1 MARRFQKTS
10 WGALFA
16 LCGLGL
22 ALPGCGLTRLFGE
35 RSADPIGTDDVP
47 DSVATDARASDRRAF
62 AHGRLGA
69 DPAAG
74 ASVDSNAPA
83 LRPEFLGAQ
92 MRLLEQM
99 RHQSGALPLRMPLS
113 LFEPLGASQALEMRR
128 AIVRFCAEVDLA
140 YKRTGWSTS
149 PCQQSPWTFLNRSE
163 DGFPLLYWE
172 FADQQADL
180 QSRSRLQTTLVL
192 GGVHPDELTP
202 IHLAFAFAE
211 ALRRDPSIYRN
222 SRVIVAPLVNPD
234 GFFVTPP
241 RRTNANGIDLN
252 RNFATADWWNRAS
265 ELWRTRRKADPRHF
279 PGFAPNTEE
288 GTRFQAALVAHFE
301 PDKILSI
308 HAPLGFL
315 DYDGPGE
322 EKLAQSL
329 SPNEMRAMELADEV
343 SRSSNNYRIMNYR
356 FFPGSL
362 GNFAGNDRRI
372 PTITVELDSTD
383 PKRSEEYFREFLPGL
398 SAAVQFQFKRDLI
411 LVSQGES
418 AESDGSG
425 VSEPAPVQQ
434 F

>member
-1 MARRFQKTS
+1 MRRKVQKTS
-10 WGALFA
+10 WGAFCA
-16 LCGLGL
+16 AFGLGL
-22 ALPGCGLTRLFGE
+22 ALPGCGLTRFLGE
-35 RSADPIGTDDVP
+35 RSADPIGTGDVAES
-47 DSVATDARASDRRAF
+47 DATDARES
-62 AHGRLGA
+62 AHGVTENT
-69 DPAAG
+69 
-74 ASVDSNAPA
+74 SVTA

-92 MRLLEQM
+92 MRFIEQM
-99 RHQSGALPLRMPLS
+99 RRQSGALSPRMPIS
-113 LFEPLGASQALEMRR
+113 LFEPLGASRALEKRR
-128 AIVRFCAEVDLA
+128 AIVRFCAEVDRA
-140 YKRTGWSTS
+140 YKRTGWNTS
-149 PCQQSPWTFLNRSE
+149 PCQSSPWTFVNRSE

-172 FADQQADL
+172 FTDEQASL
-180 QSRSRLQTTLVL
+180 QSRSRLQTTLIL

-211 ALRRDPSIYRN
+211 ALRQDPSIYRN

-234 GFFVTPP
+234 GFFVSPP

-265 ELWRTRRKADPRHF
+265 ELWRTRRRADPRHF
-279 PGFAPNTEE
+279 PGLAPNTEE
-288 GTRFQAALVAHFE
+288 GTRFQAALVAEFE

-322 EKLAQSL
+322 EKLARSL
-329 SPNEMRAMELADEV
+329 SPNEVRAMELADEI

-383 PKRSEEYFREFLPGL
+383 PGRSDGYFREFLPGL
-398 SAAVQFQFKRDLI
+398 SAAVQFRFKRDLI
-411 LVSQGES
+411 LVSQGENVQ
-418 AESDGSG
+418 SDSVGK
-425 VSEPAPVQQ
+425 SEPAPVRQ